1 MFLVVQSVVN
11 KQTSPCLHTAAE
23 PCISPNCMLSVS
35 VLHQKLGHPN
45 SKVLSH
51 VINSCS
57 AFKNL
62 YRSKFLDSC
71 DACKMGKMHRLHFPV
86 STTKTKHVLEVL
98 HTDLWGP
105 APVLSVQ
112 SYRYY
117 VSFVDDFSRF
127 TWIFLLKTKDET
139 LAVFK
144 IFKKQIEK

>member
-1 MFLVVQSVVN
+1 
-11 KQTSPCLHTAAE
+11 
-23 PCISPNCMLSVS
+23 MLSVS

-57 AFKNL
+57 TFKNL
-62 YRSKFLDSC
+62 NGSKFLDSC
-71 DACKMGKMHRLHFPV
+71 DACKMGKFHRLHFPV

-98 HTDLWGP
+98 HTDLWGL
-105 APVLSVQ
+105 APVFSVQ
-112 SYRYY
+112 GYRYY

-127 TWIFLLKTKDET
+127 TWIFPLKTKDET

-144 IFKKQIEK
+144 IFKNKLRNI